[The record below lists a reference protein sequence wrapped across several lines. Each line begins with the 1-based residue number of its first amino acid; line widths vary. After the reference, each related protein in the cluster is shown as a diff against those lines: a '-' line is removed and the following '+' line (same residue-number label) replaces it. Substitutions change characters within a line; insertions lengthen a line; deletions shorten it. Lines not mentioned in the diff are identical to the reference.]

1 MADRVLVV
9 CVGRITAELSREEAT
24 PEAVMHAATAHT
36 VHAAEAADAG
46 EGGSGDPGRPATDD
60 NHHQEV
66 TA

>member
-1 MADRVLVV
+1 VLVV
-9 CVGRITAELSREEAT
+9 CEGRITAELSRDEAT

-46 EGGSGDPGRPATDD
+46 PREPGDPGRPGGPATDD

>member
-9 CVGRITAELSREEAT
+9 CEGRITAELSREEAT
-24 PEAVMHAATAHT
+24 PEAVMHAATAHV
-36 VHAAEAADAG
+36 VHSAGAGDAD
-46 EGGSGDPGRPATDD
+46 DTGRPAADD